1 MNIFSGLKQN
11 IKAHDRVARRY
22 EALHGEIFNPVE
34 QARLR
39 ARLAAAAALIG
50 TPPGERRALDLG
62 CGSGNLTAHL
72 LALGLGVTAADVSEK
87 FLELVR
93 AKFGADPRLR
103 TAALN
108 GRDLAGFGD
117 GAFSFTAA
125 YSVLHHIPDYLGM
138 VREMA
143 RVTARG
149 GVLYIDHELNPA
161 YWAGG
166 QDYAGYRE
174 ECRRGAPEEAPGF
187 SRFFKFAT
195 YANKARQLLN
205 PRYMT
210 EGDLHV
216 WPDDHIDW
224 DEIKK
229 ILAGAGFETVLLEDY
244 LLYRRGCPTE
254 AYARYSGLCS
264 DVRLLAA
271 RKL

>member
-11 IKAHDRVARRY
+11 IRAHDRVAQDY

-39 ARLAAAAALIG
+39 TKLAEAAALIR
-50 TPPGERRALDLG
+50 TPSGERRALDLG

-72 LALGLGVTAADVSEK
+72 LELGLGVTAADVSGK
-87 FLELVR
+87 FLELVQ
-93 AKFGADPRLR
+93 AKFAANSGLR
-103 TAALN
+103 TALLN
-108 GRDLAGFGD
+108 GRDLAGFGN
-117 GAFSFTAA
+117 GAFDFTAA
-125 YSVLHHIPDYLGM
+125 YSVLHHIPDYLRM

-149 GVLYIDHELNPA
+149 GVLYIDHELNPS

-166 QDYAGYRE
+166 PDYAGFSE
-174 ECRRGAPEEAPGF
+174 ECRRGAPAEAPGF
-187 SRFFKFAT
+187 SRFFKFVT
-195 YANKARQLLN
+195 YANKVRQLLN

-229 ILAGAGFETVLLEDY
+229 ILADSGFETVLLEDY

-254 AYARYSGLCS
+254 AYAKYSAVCS

>member
-1 MNIFSGLKQN
+1 MNLFSGLKQN
-11 IKAHDRVARRY
+11 IRAHDRVARDY

-39 ARLAAAAALIG
+39 TKLAEAAALIR
-50 TPPGERRALDLG
+50 TRTGEKRALDLG

-72 LALGLGVTAADVSEK
+72 LDLGLCVTAADVSGK

-93 AKFGADPRLR
+93 SKFGADPRLR

-108 GRDLAGFGD
+108 GRDLAGFAD

-143 RVTARG
+143 RVTAPG

-166 QDYAGYRE
+166 PDYAGFRE
-174 ECRRGAPEEAPGF
+174 ECRRGEPPAAPVF
-187 SRFFKFAT
+187 SRFFKFST
-195 YANKARQLLN
+195 YANKVRQLLN

-224 DEIKK
+224 DEIKQ
-229 ILAGAGFETVLLEDY
+229 ILAGAGFETALLEDY
-244 LLYRRGCPTE
+244 LLYRRGCPAE
-254 AYARYSGLCS
+254 AYARYSALCS